1 MFSEEPVAADPP
13 VEGYRHYNP
22 VTVDVHFEN
31 GALLLA
37 LTVLTLSLI
46 LFRMQARQ
54 QQLIDRLVAKEQPQ
68 AGR

>member
-1 MFSEEPVAADPP
+1 MFSEEPVAADSP

-31 GALLLA
+31 SALLLA
-37 LTVLTLSLI
+37 LTVLILSLI
-46 LFRMQARQ
+46 LVRMQARQ
-54 QQLIDRLVAKEQPQ
+54 QQLIERLVAKEQPQ